1 MIAYIVV
8 GRILIWALQNTP
20 LLDGARKYPKIQELL
35 NCDFCLGVWVFSI
48 LAWWFRPSVMPEKL
62 PKGVQCAA
70 TGLVVSFATHL
81 ARIGWEE
88 RFGHA
93 IHSS

>member
-1 MIAYIVV
+1 
-8 GRILIWALQNTP
+8 
-20 LLDGARKYPKIQELL
+20 
-35 NCDFCLGVWVFSI
+35 
-48 LAWWFRPSVMPEKL
+48 MPEKL

>member
-1 MIAYIVV
+1 LIDYIVV

-20 LLDGARKYPKIQELL
+20 LLDGARRHPKVQELL

-48 LAWWFRPSVMPEKL
+48 LAIWFKPGIIPKKL
-62 PKGVQCAA
+62 PWSVQCAA

-81 ARIGWEE
+81 ARIGWEV
-88 RFGHA
+88 RFGNA